1 MSWLDKLLNRE
12 SNIDTRLEVGDA
24 ALVRKENKQ
33 CELDKFEIESVTGR
47 KVSTND
53 MYARPWRY
61 AITMPP
67 KLNRS
72 AASLGIDESKL
83 SADEK
88 KALETAGFTFG

>member
-67 KLNRS
+67 KPNRS

-88 KALETAGFTFG
+88 KALEAAGFTFG